1 MNKYKKIKKDKFFVN
16 QKTIIYLGGKMKKTI
31 GMLIFIVFMACSNS
45 NSEELKE

>member
-31 GMLIFIVFMACSNS
+31 TFVTFF
-45 NSEELKE
+45 